1 MSVFLILI
9 GPPRN
14 SQCKLQSPQ
23 AALDCA
29 QSPNFNSLRF
39 LLWLTDK
46 EHDEGH
52 WRKRARIEEG
62 AENLNRKHWAS
73 PKLSQLSSCW
83 FLAWKT
89 VSSPAPVCYMLL
101 VTNQSK
107 AASLKC
113 TCTGQEK
120 HYTVFALGKKAE
132 IWGIHQGSWDWDV
145 YWTFS
150 SSVFLL
156 PGWLLSPGRG
166 CCILFHSTGD
176 SWLQAEFLQLHSSCF
191 WGPRA
196 VHWKSSFFPP
206 FLLTLSSKE
215 ASEHVDFSN
224 RKETSC
230 QEIVWG
236 PGLKEKPQ
244 TLWFLSNDSKWYHC
258 WGITFPVHW

>member
-29 QSPNFNSLRF
+29 QSPNFNSLKF

-73 PKLSQLSSCW
+73 PKPNQLSSCW

-89 VSSPAPVCYMLL
+89 VSSPAPLSVMCCWWQ
-101 VTNQSK
+101 TNESK

-120 HYTVFALGKKAE
+120 QYTVSVLGKRLKFGAFTRGLGTE
-132 IWGIHQGSWDWDV
+132 MFTGP
-145 YWTFS
+145 
-150 SSVFLL
+150 SVPQCFCSLGGCYHLEVVVASYFTALVMVGCRLSFCSFTVAAFGAQELFTGRAPSFLL
-156 PGWLLSPGRG
+156 SFLHWVLKKHQSMLALATGRKHPVRRLSGA
-166 CCILFHSTGD
+166 LD
-176 SWLQAEFLQLHSSCF
+176 
-191 WGPRA
+191 
-196 VHWKSSFFPP
+196 
-206 FLLTLSSKE
+206 
-215 ASEHVDFSN
+215 
-224 RKETSC
+224 
-230 QEIVWG
+230 
-236 PGLKEKPQ
+236 
-244 TLWFLSNDSKWYHC
+244 
-258 WGITFPVHW
+258 